1 MEDIVLLGIGGH
13 AHSIVDS
20 IEQKKQYNIV
30 GFLDITERQSEIYR
44 NYKVIGTDDRLQEL
58 YDRGVRNAFISVG
71 YIRNGTIRCNLYEKI
86 KEIGY
91 QVPNIIDNTSII
103 ASDVQLGEGIFVG
116 KKVVINANS
125 SIQDM
130 CIINTGAI
138 IEHDCRIKKY
148 THIAV
153 GTVLC
158 GKVSIGEECL
168 IGANSTIIQGLTIG
182 KHTIIGAGT
191 VVTHNVNDNMIKYG
205 NVEKSR

>member
-1 MEDIVLLGIGGH
+1 M
-13 AHSIVDS
+13 
-20 IEQKKQYNIV
+20 
-30 GFLDITERQSEIYR
+30 ITLR
-44 NYKVIGTDDRLQEL
+44 
-58 YDRGVRNAFISVG
+58 
-71 YIRNGTIRCNLYEKI
+71 
-86 KEIGY
+86 
-91 QVPNIIDNTSII
+91 
-103 ASDVQLGEGIFVG
+103 GIFVG